1 MHKYCHIILFAIYFL
16 KNEQKKTKKK
26 KKKIGKWLY
35 SITL

>member
-16 KNEQKKTKKK
+16 KNEQKNKKK

>member
-1 MHKYCHIILFAIYFL
+1 MHKYCHIILLAIYFL
-16 KNEQKKTKKK
+16 KNEQKKKK

>member
-16 KNEQKKTKKK
+16 KNEQKKK

>member
-16 KNEQKKTKKK
+16 KNEPKKKK

>member
-16 KNEQKKTKKK
+16 KNEQKKQKK

>member
-16 KNEQKKTKKK
+16 KNEQKKKK

>member
-16 KNEQKKTKKK
+16 KNEQKKKKK